1 MSNKHRTI
9 PCVIILAL
17 VAFCFNPVEARAAQE
32 KKVAVFPFEV
42 LAGNDVAFLGKGLT
56 RMIGSR
62 IGDTGKIEVHH
73 RQQGLE
79 AFGIEL
85 NPKVLESL
93 GTSQDFAGLDFFVR
107 GTLTVLGSTVS
118 TDAELVDVKE
128 GRVVCTFHES
138 GSGHQ
143 DIVRHASVIAEQIKM
158 VVMGGPVP
166 AARLE
171 TFGAVGPPLPGKSSG
186 NLPGKVGEEQSSVLP
201 DTATFQAVA
210 AGQVAAGS
218 VFKSRNFD
226 VGYSG
231 MAAGDVDGDG
241 RADIVLMDDHS
252 ITVFSIQNGA
262 MVKKG
267 EYKGPRYETFKAVDV
282 ADVNKNQ
289 RAEIFVT
296 CVDTKA
302 NVRSLVLEWN
312 RGSFQTIVKDS
323 PWYYRVVQV
332 NGEKRLYGQESGFS
346 ELFSGNVYSLVWDGS
361 GYGKR
366 EAVSLPP
373 GVDIFSF
380 VQGDLLGAGEEGSQT
395 LWIDRG
401 GIVTLTTPADKAKWT
416 SPESYGSTPLFL
428 IKGVEEDFDEQ
439 QRVYI
444 NSRMALADLDGNGR
458 SEAILVHNRDRTR
471 GLLNRFR
478 SFSAGSIKALS
489 WNSAGVSTLWETEEI
504 KGCIADW
511 ALEDLDNDGR
521 PELIYCVNLGG
532 GNLMSKKRSHIMVE
546 KIE

>member
-1 MSNKHRTI
+1 MNNKRWI
-9 PCVIILAL
+9 FPCAMFLAL
-17 VAFCFNPVEARAAQE
+17 AALCFYPVSARAAQE
-32 KKVAVFPFEV
+32 KTVAIFPFEV
-42 LAGNDVAFLGKGLT
+42 IAGDDVAFLGKGLT

-62 IGDTGKIEVHH
+62 IGDTGKIAVHH
-73 RQQGLE
+73 RQQSLE
-79 AFGIEL
+79 SFGIEL
-85 NPKVLESL
+85 SPEVLEAL
-93 GTSQDFAGLDFFVR
+93 GTNQDFAGLDFFVR

-138 GSGHQ
+138 GNSHQ
-143 DIVRHASVIAEQIKM
+143 DIVRHASVIAEQIKT

-166 AARLE
+166 ALRQE
-171 TFGAVGPPLPGKSSG
+171 TFGAVGSALPGELSG
-186 NLPGKVGEEQSSVLP
+186 RLPEKTGEGESAPLP
-201 DTATFQAVA
+201 DTAMFQAVEAVPLA
-210 AGQVAAGS
+210 AGA

-231 MAAGDVDGDG
+231 MAVGDVDGDG
-241 RADIVLMDDHS
+241 RADIVLMDEHS
-252 ITVFSIQNGA
+252 IALFSIQNGV

-267 EYKGPRYETFKAVDV
+267 EYKGPRHETFKAVDV
-282 ADVNKNQ
+282 ADVNKNH

-296 CVDTKA
+296 SVDTKE

-312 RGSFQTIVKDS
+312 RGSFQAIVKES

-346 ELFSGNVYSLVWDGS
+346 ELFTGSVYSLAWDGS
-361 GYGKR
+361 GYGKK

-380 VQGDLLGAGEEGSQT
+380 VQGDLLGSGGDSQT
-395 LWIDRG
+395 LWADRR
-401 GIVTLTTPADKAKWT
+401 GIVTLTTSADKAQWT
-416 SPESYGSTPLFL
+416 SAESYGSTPLFL
-428 IKGVEEDFDEQ
+428 VKGTDEDFDDQ
-439 QRVYI
+439 QRLYI
-444 NSRMALADLDGNGR
+444 NSRMGLADLDGNGR
-458 SEAILVHNRDRTR
+458 SEAILVHNRDRSR
-471 GLLNRFR
+471 GLLGRLRIFG
-478 SFSAGSIKALS
+478 SGSIKALS
-489 WNSAGVSTLWETEEI
+489 WSSAGVTTLWETEEI

-532 GNLMSKKRSHIMVE
+532 GKLLSKNRSNIMVE